1 MSDYNFL
8 MEIKLSAPQL
18 QALNHVSRTA
28 ANLGINL
35 YLAGGAVRDL
45 TCGQNNIRN
54 LNFVAEGGVHKIVRA
69 LESGAVKKPAREL
82 PGAPRPPAAVEL
94 DSFDYDERLQEGR
107 LYFAN
112 GVEAGIALSRREVFS
127 KPGRPP
133 VAEPAGIFEDLRG
146 RDFSANAMA
155 VSLHP
160 NSRGLLLD
168 PNNGALDIEN
178 KELRALHSYT
188 LKEDPARIYR
198 LLRLAP
204 RLGFKIEAKT
214 ADWLAAAIESKCWTD
229 MAPAQQAAELSA
241 ALREEHPARVLKTF
255 AEKGILSGLDKDLTS
270 AKIPWE
276 RLEKV
281 RAAAHQT
288 PGADPFL
295 VYLDALAAKLPAPRR
310 TSLVRGAVHNPKML
324 KLALS
329 LDQEARKA
337 ASALAGAKARSR
349 SAVYQ
354 LLASLPRPVLLHL
367 LVNFPQAAVQ
377 SRIKDFL
384 VKMPQARERL
394 PRAELA
400 ALGIEPGPRFDNIL
414 EKIFLAVLDG
424 KIKSPPQMTKALR
437 EAAGVKDL
445 EKAGAVKSPKDTP
458 APQAG
463 KRPKRKSG
471 QPSTRI

>member
-18 QALNHVSRTA
+18 QALNHISRTA
-28 ANLGINL
+28 ASLGINL

-45 TCGQNNIRN
+45 TCGQNHIRN
-54 LNFVAEGGVHKIVRA
+54 LDFVAEGGVHKIVRA
-69 LESGAVKKPAREL
+69 LEAGGAKKPSREL

-94 DSFDYDERLQEGR
+94 DSFDYNERLQEGR

-112 GVEAGIALSRREVFS
+112 GVEAGISLSRREVFA

-133 VAEPAGIFEDLRG
+133 VAEPAGIFEDLRA

-198 LLRLAP
+198 LLRLAL

-214 ADWLAAAIESKCWTD
+214 ADWLAAAIESKCWADLT
-229 MAPAQQAAELSA
+229 PAQQGAELGA

-276 RLEKV
+276 RLEKL

-295 VYLDALAAKLPAPRR
+295 VYLDALAAKLPASRR
-310 TSLVRGAVHNPKML
+310 AALVRGAVPNPKML

-337 ASALAGAKARSR
+337 ASALAGTKARAR
-349 SAVYQ
+349 SFVYQ
-354 LLASLPRPVLLHL
+354 LLAGLPRPVLLHL

-377 SRIKDFL
+377 SRVKDFL

-400 ALGIEPGPRFDNIL
+400 AMGVEPGARFESIL
-414 EKIFLAVLDG
+414 EKIFPAVLDG
-424 KIKSPPQMTKALR
+424 KIKSPSQMTKALQDV
-437 EAAGVKDL
+437 AGVKEP
-445 EKAGAVKSPKDTP
+445 EKAAAAKNPKEAP
-458 APQAG
+458 AHQAG
-463 KRPKRKSG
+463 KHPKRKKG
-471 QPSTRI
+471 